1 MGTKAKLD
9 FDAAR
14 HDLGEL
20 IAAGEVAL
28 AEADDRIGALQ
39 LDVTLGTAPQS
50 ELDDAIDERVRLLGK
65 ASALQNALAEVEKRA
80 AAAQQADA
88 DAARARLQRDLVA
101 AEAKLAKEAA
111 SAAAALDRF
120 AAHVAAVNLAE
131 RAAVTLS
138 AKVGDH
144 RAYRM
149 RQNLAQ
155 ALLSR
160 LSDDLAP
167 YLPQQPPNAGKAAE
181 SRLRG
186 PVGVM

>member
-28 AEADDRIGALQ
+28 AEADANIGGLQ
-39 LDVTLGTAPQS
+39 LDVTQGFAPQS
-50 ELDDAIDERVRLLGK
+50 QLDDAIDERIRLLGK
-65 ASALQNALAEVEKRA
+65 ASALAQALAEVEKRA

-88 DAARARLQRDLVA
+88 EAARARLQRDLVA

-111 SAAAALDRF
+111 AAADALDKF
-120 AAHVAAVNLAE
+120 AEHAAAVNAAE
-131 RAAVTLS
+131 REAVTLS
-138 AKVGDH
+138 AKAGEH
-144 RAYRM
+144 RSYRM
-149 RQNLAQ
+149 RLNLAQ

-167 YLPQQPPNAGKAAE
+167 YLPQQPPNSG
-181 SRLRG
+181 
-186 PVGVM
+186 

>member
-20 IAAGEVAL
+20 ITADEVAL

-39 LDVTLGTAPQS
+39 LDVTQGFASQS

-65 ASALQNALAEVEKRA
+65 ASALEHALVEVEKRA
-80 AAAQQADA
+80 AAAKQADA
-88 DAARARLQRDLVA
+88 EAERARTERELAA
-101 AEAKLAKEAA
+101 AEAKLTKEAA

-149 RQNLAQ
+149 RQALAQ

-167 YLPQQPPNAGKAAE
+167 YLPLQPPNAGKAAE

-186 PVGVM
+186 LVGVV